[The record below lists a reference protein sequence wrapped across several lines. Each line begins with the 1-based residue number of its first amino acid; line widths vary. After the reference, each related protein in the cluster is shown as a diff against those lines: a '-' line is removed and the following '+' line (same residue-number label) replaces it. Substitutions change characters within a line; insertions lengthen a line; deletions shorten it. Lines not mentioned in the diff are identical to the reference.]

1 MNAVRSMKLWN
12 TDAESVFLQK
22 TIMAYNR
29 FNFKTV
35 GEKLGISFGYDSDFL
50 QGVTPITVRPELIRL
65 IQPNDYF
72 PLHTEIA
79 RREWIIGSVFRE
91 LIDIVEQK
99 ISVYSGETFD
109 VEPSL
114 GLNGAVDY
122 LIAKG
127 KARYPIEGPIIAVAE
142 AKPDNLLTGLGQCI
156 AEMYA
161 ARLYNERKNNPIRRI
176 FGVVTTGLIWGF
188 LVLEGDDV
196 RMDSREYGIDALDEV
211 LGILVYMTQN
221 AD

>member
-1 MNAVRSMKLWN
+1 
-12 TDAESVFLQK
+12 
-22 TIMAYNR
+22 MAYNK

-35 GEKLGISFGYDSDFL
+35 GEKLGISFEYDNQIFKGIKPLEVSAEL
-50 QGVTPITVRPELIRL
+50 SRTV
-65 IQPNDYF
+65 QPDDLF

-79 RREWIIGSVFRE
+79 RREWIIGNVFRE
-91 LIDIVEQK
+91 LIALTGRK
-99 ISVYSGETFD
+99 ICVYSGETFD

-127 KARYPIEGPIIAVAE
+127 KTRYPIEGPIIAVAE

-156 AEMYA
+156 AEMVA
-161 ARLYNERKNNPIRRI
+161 ARLYNERKKNPSARI

-188 LVLEGDDV
+188 LVLEDEMV

-211 LGILVYMTQN
+211 LGIMVYMTQN
-221 AD
+221 TD